1 MSSSQ
6 AYRSKKFMKYDY
18 GIEENMDVYHQVI
31 QVLSL
36 DLEVLIPR
44 ILFFNGS

>member
-1 MSSSQ
+1 
-6 AYRSKKFMKYDY
+6 MKYDY

-36 DLEVLIPR
+36 NAEVLIPK
-44 ILFFNGS
+44 ILWMVRVL